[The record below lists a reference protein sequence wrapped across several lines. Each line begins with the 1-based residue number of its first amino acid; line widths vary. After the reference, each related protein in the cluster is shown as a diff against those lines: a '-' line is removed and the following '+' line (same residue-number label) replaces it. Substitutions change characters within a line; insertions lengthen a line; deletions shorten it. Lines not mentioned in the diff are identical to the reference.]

1 MAGEFAAGGVV
12 EAAFGEGFAILHETV
27 KHVVGQIIMFKSI
40 LKSLE
45 STLDGVA
52 PVVQQIRRLSLAL
65 GHPEKETKRLIEQM
79 KKGNELVLKCS
90 KIKRWS
96 WNYCFKAYSYS
107 IKLKKLN
114 NAIEKFCQIDLTVQ
128 NTRTALETL
137 IKVNQNTTTVLE
149 TAAKVDL
156 VLEEVTRQNSE
167 FKEFL
172 SNLEVK
178 VTKKDINLNWLPK

>member
-1 MAGEFAAGGVV
+1 
-12 EAAFGEGFAILHETV
+12 
-27 KHVVGQIIMFKSI
+27 MFKSI

-52 PVVQQIRRLSLAL
+52 PVVQEIRRLSLAL
-65 GHPEKETKRLIEQM
+65 GHPEKETKRTNEEG
-79 KKGNELVLKCS
+79 KELVLKCS

-114 NAIEKFCQIDLTVQ
+114 NTTEKFCQIDLTVQ
-128 NTRTALETL
+128 NTRTAFETL

-167 FKEFL
+167 
-172 SNLEVK
+172 
-178 VTKKDINLNWLPK
+178 